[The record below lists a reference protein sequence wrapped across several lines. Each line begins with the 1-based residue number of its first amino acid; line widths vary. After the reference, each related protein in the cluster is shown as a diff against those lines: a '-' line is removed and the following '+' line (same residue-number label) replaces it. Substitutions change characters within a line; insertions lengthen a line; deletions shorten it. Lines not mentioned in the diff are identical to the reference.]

1 MSDDKATTKYCPAC
15 GEHVV
20 LYAVRTGQGVELR
33 CTFCG
38 IPLGKQS
45 SESHTVRTLHGL

>member
-1 MSDDKATTKYCPAC
+1 MADQKATMKYCPAC
-15 GEHVV
+15 GEHVL

-38 IPLGKQS
+38 IPLATQS
-45 SESHTVRTLHGL
+45 SEGQTVRTLHGL